1 MRHENS
7 LVNLFLQ
14 TIRALN
20 RGERTLYQFFVL
32 LQELGEMVLKKIPSG
47 VSSPDFTHETA
58 RCFSLIGPSLAADK
72 REKDGR

>member
-1 MRHENS
+1 MRHEHS

-20 RGERTLYQFFVL
+20 PGERTLFQFFVL
-32 LQELGEMVLKKIPSG
+32 LQELGEMLLKKIPSG
-47 VSSPDFTHETA
+47 VWFPDFTHETA
-58 RCFSLIGPSLAADK
+58 RCFSLISPGLAADK